1 MMMTSSSDH
10 DSKPASRLPR
20 GAPRDAFSA
29 WLTRD
34 LRRHFGAPV
43 TTPLPPG
50 LAAAVEAL
58 MREDDD
64 RRRK

>member
-1 MMMTSSSDH
+1 MMTPCSQH
-10 DSKPASRLPR
+10 DSKPA
-20 GAPRDAFSA
+20 APPARKPQRDAFTA
-29 WLTRD
+29 WLERD
-34 LRRHFGAPV
+34 LHRHFGAPV

-58 MREDDD
+58 MRDDDD

>member
-1 MMMTSSSDH
+1 MMTTSSDH
-10 DSKPASRLPR
+10 DSTPAPPPR
-20 GAPRDAFSA
+20 KAPRDAFVR
-29 WLTRD
+29 WLDRD
-34 LRRHFGAPV
+34 LRRHFGSPV

-58 MREDDD
+58 MRDDDD